1 MKKGILFIF
10 MICFAS
16 AMIACEPIVVEHEE
30 EIIISLNPGID
41 TVELE
46 SSFEDAGATAFY
58 GETELE
64 IIVIS
69 NTVDVSEEGIYEIV
83 YEASYLGETKS
94 ITRKV
99 TVVDDLL
106 PMVTLNPG
114 QDTIYVGDEWIDAG
128 VYSTEFMNVY
138 RTGNVDINTPGEY
151 LITYRITGRGGAEV
165 FLYRYV
171 NVIER

>member
-1 MKKGILFIF
+1 MKKTILVLF
-10 MICFAS
+10 MIYFAS
-16 AMIACEPIVVEHEE
+16 VISACEPIIVEGEK
-30 EIIISLNPGID
+30 EIIMSLNPGID

-46 SSFEDAGATAFY
+46 SSFEDAGAHAFY

-64 IIVIS
+64 VSVVS
-69 NTVDVSEEGIYEIV
+69 NTVDVSEEGVYEIV
-83 YEASYLGETKS
+83 YEASYLG
-94 ITRKV
+94 ITRTITRIV
-99 TVVDDLL
+99 TVIDELL
-106 PMVTLNPG
+106 PMVTLNAG
-114 QDTIYVGDEWIDAG
+114 QDTIYVGNEWIDAG

-151 LITYRITGRGGAEV
+151 LITYRITGRGGAEI

>member
-1 MKKGILFIF
+1 MKKGVLILF

-16 AMIACEPIVVEHEE
+16 AMIACEPIVIENDE

-46 SSFEDAGATAFY
+46 SSFEDAGATASY

-64 IIVIS
+64 VIVIS
-69 NTVDVSEEGIYEIV
+69 NTVDVSEEGAYEVV
-83 YEASYLGETKS
+83 YETSYLGETKT

-106 PMVTLNPG
+106 PIVTLNPG
-114 QDTIYVGDEWIDAG
+114 QDTIYVGDEWVDAG